1 MAILKHFNIYV
12 FISVV
17 AMCRG
22 FFAPS
27 RQKAYLY
34 IILVLYS
41 ESTEKMGSVA
51 LAVS

>member
-1 MAILKHFNIYV
+1 MYLYLLLPCV
-12 FISVV
+12 EV
-17 AMCRG
+17 